1 MLKAIGNMLG
11 HFLCPNQACK
21 GFTCP
26 GVASICTE
34 MDISKPLKKDIKLIL
49 DGEVVIQKIDY
60 PKNLPKYCQRCVM
73 LGHN

>member
-1 MLKAIGNMLG
+1 MLS

-21 GFTCP
+21 DFTCP
-26 GVASICTE
+26 GVASICIE

-60 PKNLPKYCQRCVM
+60 PKNLSKHC
-73 LGHN
+73 